1 MRPEMWRSHLQ
12 GKAFYIGPKN
22 LQNFFLGTN
31 VSSSLIWLLPCIIP
45 LPCSFCRATC
55 GVSSVRLSMNP
66 DGDAYILNAETDL

>member
-31 VSSSLIWLLPCIIP
+31 VSSILI
-45 LPCSFCRATC
+45 
-55 GVSSVRLSMNP
+55 
-66 DGDAYILNAETDL
+66 